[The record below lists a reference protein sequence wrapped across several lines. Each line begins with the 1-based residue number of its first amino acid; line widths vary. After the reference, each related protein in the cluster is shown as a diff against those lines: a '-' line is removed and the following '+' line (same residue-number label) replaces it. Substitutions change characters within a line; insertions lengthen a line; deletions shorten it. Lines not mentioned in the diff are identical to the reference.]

1 MFWQSCANTKAGNTY
16 HSNSSPLFY
25 LSLSQVAQSPGN
37 RDKCT
42 AEKKRGLLWEARGK
56 GKNQEEHLS
65 IPKQSN

>member
-25 LSLSQVAQSPGN
+25 LSLSQVAQSPG
-37 RDKCT
+37 
-42 AEKKRGLLWEARGK
+42 AEKKRGLPWEARGK
-56 GKNQEEHLS
+56 RKEPGEHLP